1 MSNLIIALSAGQISS
16 IFLLPTPF
24 PANLKYA
31 IITVFHLYG
40 QAREVVS
47 WVYFIQNGFK
57 NILNGKWRF
66 IEEVAMDIGEELA
79 KTIRFE
85 LKKKL
90 GQNYCEDDNT
100 VVMNIARANAESIA
114 AVEPELPLD
123 VIDKKSND
131 YNSDEIFKQIK
142 EKSKIGKEW
151 RKIILILSG
160 LSTAIIALLNLFM

>member
-1 MSNLIIALSAGQISS
+1 
-16 IFLLPTPF
+16 
-24 PANLKYA
+24 
-31 IITVFHLYG
+31 
-40 QAREVVS
+40 
-47 WVYFIQNGFK
+47 
-57 NILNGKWRF
+57 
-66 IEEVAMDIGEELA
+66 MDIGEELA